1 MPTAAVARDAVP
13 VPAPPPR
20 AGSRF
25 IWPVDGEIIAAF
37 GPDHDG
43 LHNDGID
50 IAVPDGT
57 PIRAADNGVVVYA
70 GNEIVGFG
78 NLVLIRHAENWTT
91 AYANAS
97 RIDVQRGQVVERG
110 QVVAR
115 SGRTGSAS
123 QPMLH
128 FEVRKGTVPVDP
140 RPHLSRPASS

>member
-1 MPTAAVARDAVP
+1 M
-13 VPAPPPR
+13 
-20 AGSRF
+20 
-25 IWPVDGEIIAAF
+25 WPVDGEIIAAF
-37 GPDHDG
+37 GPNDDG

-97 RIDVQRGQVVERG
+97 RLDVQRGQVVERG
-110 QVVAR
+110 QVVAQ

-128 FEVRKGTVPVDP
+128 FEVRKGTAPVDP
-140 RPHLSRPASS
+140 RPYLSRSAGS